1 MVWWLVASARDAKAQ
16 YGLQETISRTIMTN
30 LQKLQAWI
38 ENEKKT
44 NGLVDID
51 IFPGDNPDIEKA
63 AGDLLALLT
72 GSDQGEDITDQLL

>member
-1 MVWWLVASARDAKAQ
+1 
-16 YGLQETISRTIMTN
+16 MTN